1 MSPFFLGKIVYK
13 ILFFQDQ
20 KIITGN
26 HRDLTV
32 YDNIMIQPDPYSKLQ
47 PNDIE
52 MRNPRA
58 EVSRMIPGIS
68 AVPTSVSGA
77 NYSTS
82 VSGAN
87 YSTSGALN
95 NTPYTDSTG
104 LQTIRKDGKVLRP
117 MNAFMLW
124 AKPMRKELIAN
135 G

>member
-1 MSPFFLGKIVYK
+1 
-13 ILFFQDQ
+13 
-20 KIITGN
+20 
-26 HRDLTV
+26 
-32 YDNIMIQPDPYSKLQ
+32 MIQPDPYSKLQ

-68 AVPTSVSGA
+68 TP
-77 NYSTS
+77 S

-87 YSTSGALN
+87 YSTSGAV
-95 NTPYTDSTG
+95 NTPYTDRTG
-104 LQTIRKDGKVLRP
+104 LQTVRKDGKVLRP

>member
-1 MSPFFLGKIVYK
+1 MGKIVYK

-82 VSGAN
+82 
-87 YSTSGALN
+87 GALN